1 MKIYNSIH
9 EIWLH
14 NWEQLNISGDLR
26 WLIADEKD
34 RTDKVDLEQLE
45 EAYFDIQDQYIEET
59 KGNKDLIAKWRILVI
74 KRMTAR
80 LLYAQ
85 GDKSQLNWIEF
96 YTAKIDNLMGTSQ
109 DVDIIKTRMLIQQ
122 RYGQPIKPKETTLV
136 EFIKISEL
144 ISEQNTQQKPNEN
157 G

>member
-1 MKIYNSIH
+1 MKILNSVY

-26 WLIADEKD
+26 WLIEDEKD
-34 RTDKVDLEQLE
+34 REGKFDLELLE
-45 EAYFDIQDQYIEET
+45 NAYFDLQDEYVEQT
-59 KGNKDLIAKWRILVI
+59 KGNKDLIAKWRILII

-80 LLYAQ
+80 VLYAQ
-85 GDKSQLNWIEF
+85 GDKSQLNWIEY
-96 YTAKIDNLMGTSQ
+96 YTAKIDNLMKTSQ

-122 RYGQPIKPKETTLV
+122 RYGQPIKPKETTLA
-136 EFIKISEL
+136 EFIKISE
-144 ISEQNTQQKPNEN
+144 IVSEQKPTEN

>member
-1 MKIYNSIH
+1 MKIFKSVY

-26 WLIADEKD
+26 WLIEDEKE
-34 RTDKVDLEQLE
+34 REGKFDLELLE
-45 EAYFDIQDQYIEET
+45 NAYFDLQDEYVEQT
-59 KGNKDLIAKWRILVI
+59 KGNKDLIAKWRILII

-80 LLYAQ
+80 VLYAQ
-85 GDKSQLNWIEF
+85 GDKSQLNWIEY
-96 YTAKIDNLMGTSQ
+96 YTAKIDNLMNTSQ

-122 RYGQPIKPKETTLV
+122 RYGQPIKPKETTLA
-136 EFIKISEL
+136 EFIKISE
-144 ISEQNTQQKPNEN
+144 IVSEQKPTEN

>member
-1 MKIYNSIH
+1 VKILNSVY

-26 WLIADEKD
+26 WLIEDEKD
-34 RTDKVDLEQLE
+34 REGKFDLELLE
-45 EAYFDIQDQYIEET
+45 NAYFDLQDEYVEQT
-59 KGNKDLIAKWRILVI
+59 KGNKDLIAKWRILII

-80 LLYAQ
+80 VLYAQ
-85 GDKSQLNWIEF
+85 GDKSQLNWIEY
-96 YTAKIDNLMGTSQ
+96 YTAKIDNLMKTSQ

-122 RYGQPIKPKETTLV
+122 RYGQPIKPKETTLA
-136 EFIKISEL
+136 EFIKISE
-144 ISEQNTQQKPNEN
+144 IVSEQKPTEN